1 MFKYVKRKKNYTINE
16 TTYLKVSKRLQREY
30 MDVKKAHTCI
40 PCLSLPVS
48 FSLSIISHQRKTNK
62 HHEDTPLTVF
72 QTKMVSLRI
81 TKNKLVLRMPG
92 VEENVE

>member
-1 MFKYVKRKKNYTINE
+1 MTCVQICEEKKNYTINE
-16 TTYLKVSKRLQREY
+16 TTYPKVSKRLQLTPLQREY

-40 PCLSLPVS
+40 PCLSLPIS

-72 QTKMVSLRI
+72 
-81 TKNKLVLRMPG
+81 
-92 VEENVE
+92 